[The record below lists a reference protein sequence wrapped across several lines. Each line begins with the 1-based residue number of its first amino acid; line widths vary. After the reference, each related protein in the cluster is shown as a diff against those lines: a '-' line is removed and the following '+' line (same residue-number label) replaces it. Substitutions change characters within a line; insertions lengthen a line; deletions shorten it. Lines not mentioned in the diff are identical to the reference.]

1 MWLKVEGFV
10 DRVTQWWGSYQ
21 FQGSPRYVLAN
32 KLKPLKVDLKK
43 WNVESF
49 GNVAVKKTQFWIGL
63 AELDNVAEGRPLT
76 VDEKLEM
83 ERTVGELE
91 KMILLEE
98 ISWRQKSQALRFKE
112 GDKNTKFFH
121 RLANS
126 NIRYLLC

>member
-1 MWLKVEGFV
+1 M
-10 DRVTQWWGSYQ
+10 
-21 FQGSPRYVLAN
+21 LAN
-32 KLKPLKVDLKK
+32 KLKALKADLKK
-43 WNVESF
+43 WNVESY

-76 VDEKLEM
+76 VDEKLEK